1 MYYGKAKKIII
12 HHANNVESFALGKKF
27 QLLSNSEIIE
37 IKYEQPQGFLG
48 STQLNIYIKYI
59 IRDFEN
65 KQTVREVFFTQHN
78 GDVLIERDIK
88 NE

>member
-12 HHANNVESFALGKKF
+12 HHANNIESFALGKKF

-37 IKYEQPQGFLG
+37 IEYEQPQGFLG

-59 IRDFEN
+59 IRYFES